1 MKKIN
6 FNSIV
11 KVKLTDFG
19 KDIYYHKNDD
29 LILRGFKNIIPKMPK
44 EDAGG
49 YTSFILHD
57 FMNLYGP
64 YLYSACSRGNVVE
77 DISFYIEENEIED
90 ANNLDES
97 LYILV
102 SSSHPN
108 FNIWRSKFGY
118 YETFPKEIDPN
129 HKVLCSIGGC
139 LDE

>member
-1 MKKIN
+1 MKMKKIN

-44 EDAGG
+44 EDAGE

-64 YLYSACSRGNVVE
+64 YLYSACCRRH
-77 DISFYIEENEIED
+77 FF
-90 ANNLDES
+90 
-97 LYILV
+97 LY
-102 SSSHPN
+102 
-108 FNIWRSKFGY
+108 
-118 YETFPKEIDPN
+118 
-129 HKVLCSIGGC
+129 
-139 LDE
+139 

>member
-1 MKKIN
+1 MKYALIGCGRISTNHVKAVVNNKLEFVAACDVVPEHIEN
-6 FNSIV
+6 VLAKHGLENDTSI
-11 KVKLTDFG
+11 KRYTDY
-19 KDIYYHKNDD
+19 K
-29 LILRGFKNIIPKMPK
+29 KM
-44 EDAGG
+44 
-49 YTSFILHD
+49 
-57 FMNLYGP
+57 
-64 YLYSACSRGNVVE
+64 
-77 DISFYIEENEIED
+77 IEENEIED